1 MKAIV
6 QDKYGAPQDVLELQE
21 TDKPT
26 IGDDNVLVRVHAAGV
41 HIGDWLTINGL
52 PYLIRLMGFGL
63 TKPKNS
69 VPGME
74 FAGHVEAVGNNVG
87 KLQPGDE
94 VFGWCEG
101 AFAEYV
107 SVSQDALVPKP
118 ANVTFEQ
125 AAAVPISGF
134 TALQAVRDQ
143 GKVESGQQVL
153 VIGASGGVGTYAVQ
167 IAKSFGAEVTGVCS
181 TRNVDM
187 VRSIGADHVIDYA
200 QEDIAQSGQRYDV
213 ILDMAGN
220 RSLSDLRGALTPK
233 GTLVI
238 VGGSGGRWLMGFGR
252 TLRAVALS
260 PFVSQNLR
268 QFMSAEN
275 REDLVAL
282 KELIESGEVTPV
294 IDRTYPLSEAA
305 EAVGHV
311 GERHTRGKTVITA

>member
-87 KLQPGDE
+87 NLQPGDE

-268 QFMSAEN
+268 QFMSTEN